1 MSNVA
6 EVMHMAFTR
15 GPAEI
20 NVTPLID
27 VLLVL
32 LIIFMIIVPIKPVG
46 LDAMI
51 PRKPEKPVASEP
63 LRTIVIQLNTNGIA
77 DPTVS
82 VNQESVAWEN
92 LHARL
97 FEIYKL
103 RAEKVAFVKAERS
116 IDFEQVA
123 RVIDIARGAGV
134 YNVGLIR

>member
-1 MSNVA
+1 
-6 EVMHMAFTR
+6 MAFTT

-32 LIIFMIIVPIKPVG
+32 LIIFMIIVPIEPRG

-51 PRKPEKPVASEP
+51 PREPTNEVAPKPA
-63 LRTIVIQLNTNGIA
+63 RTIVIQLDTNGVG
-77 DPTVS
+77 DPALS
-82 VNQESVAWEN
+82 INQEAVAWEN

-97 FEIYKL
+97 FEIYKM
-103 RAEKVAFVKAERS
+103 RAEKVAFVKADRT

-134 YNVGLIR
+134 YNVGLMR